1 MILRE
6 SGVYTERL
14 ASLSANPHT
23 CRIAVL
29 RGLLK
34 PHLMVTHRVWFRQQK
49 LYIVGCMSMRYT
61 DAQELCAEVK
71 EDYLLKATTKLVDNV
86 LADGAVLVENNKL
99 KRNLVSQYV
108 IALTEVNQVLDDL
121 SHKFWVNF
129 EDK

>member
-1 MILRE
+1 
-6 SGVYTERL
+6 
-14 ASLSANPHT
+14 
-23 CRIAVL
+23 
-29 RGLLK
+29 
-34 PHLMVTHRVWFRQQK
+34 
-49 LYIVGCMSMRYT
+49 MRYT

-71 EDYLLKATTKLVDNV
+71 VDYLFKATTKLVDNV
-86 LADGAVLVENNKL
+86 LADGAVLVENDKL

>member
-1 MILRE
+1 
-6 SGVYTERL
+6 
-14 ASLSANPHT
+14 
-23 CRIAVL
+23 
-29 RGLLK
+29 
-34 PHLMVTHRVWFRQQK
+34 
-49 LYIVGCMSMRYT
+49 MRYT

-71 EDYLLKATTKLVDNV
+71 VDYLFKATTKLVDNV
-86 LADGAVLVENNKL
+86 LADCALLVEDDKL

>member
-1 MILRE
+1 
-6 SGVYTERL
+6 
-14 ASLSANPHT
+14 
-23 CRIAVL
+23 
-29 RGLLK
+29 
-34 PHLMVTHRVWFRQQK
+34 
-49 LYIVGCMSMRYT
+49 MRYT

-71 EDYLLKATTKLVDNV
+71 VDYLFKATTKLVDNV
-86 LADGAVLVENNKL
+86 LADGAVLVEDDKL

>member
-1 MILRE
+1 
-6 SGVYTERL
+6 
-14 ASLSANPHT
+14 
-23 CRIAVL
+23 
-29 RGLLK
+29 
-34 PHLMVTHRVWFRQQK
+34 
-49 LYIVGCMSMRYT
+49 MSMRYT

>member
-1 MILRE
+1 
-6 SGVYTERL
+6 
-14 ASLSANPHT
+14 
-23 CRIAVL
+23 
-29 RGLLK
+29 
-34 PHLMVTHRVWFRQQK
+34 
-49 LYIVGCMSMRYT
+49 MSMRYT

-71 EDYLLKATTKLVDNV
+71 VDYLFKATTKLVDNV

>member
-1 MILRE
+1 
-6 SGVYTERL
+6 
-14 ASLSANPHT
+14 
-23 CRIAVL
+23 
-29 RGLLK
+29 
-34 PHLMVTHRVWFRQQK
+34 MVTHRVWFRQQQ
-49 LYIVGCMSMRYT
+49 LYIGGYMSMRYT

>member
-1 MILRE
+1 
-6 SGVYTERL
+6 
-14 ASLSANPHT
+14 
-23 CRIAVL
+23 
-29 RGLLK
+29 
-34 PHLMVTHRVWFRQQK
+34 
-49 LYIVGCMSMRYT
+49 MRYT

-71 EDYLLKATTKLVDNV
+71 VDYLFKATTKLVDNV

-108 IALTEVNQVLDDL
+108 IALTEVNPVLDDL

>member
-1 MILRE
+1 
-6 SGVYTERL
+6 
-14 ASLSANPHT
+14 
-23 CRIAVL
+23 
-29 RGLLK
+29 
-34 PHLMVTHRVWFRQQK
+34 
-49 LYIVGCMSMRYT
+49 MSMRYT

-71 EDYLLKATTKLVDNV
+71 VDYLFKATTKLVDNV
-86 LADGAVLVENNKL
+86 LADGAVLVEDDKL